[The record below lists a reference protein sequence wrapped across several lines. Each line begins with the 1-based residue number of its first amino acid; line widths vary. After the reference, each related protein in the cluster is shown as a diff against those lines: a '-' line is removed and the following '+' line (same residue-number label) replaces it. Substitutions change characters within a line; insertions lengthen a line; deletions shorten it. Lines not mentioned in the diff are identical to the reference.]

1 MTRYEKDMQE
11 ALSGNATEVLK
22 SRKAELERLTR
33 EGKSC
38 KNSFRRQCLAQ
49 EVARLTREYDAI
61 DETI

>member
-33 EGKSC
+33 EAARTASAD
-38 KNSFRRQCLAQ
+38 SASHRRSQ
-49 EVARLTREYDAI
+49 D
-61 DETI
+61 